1 MLLICH
7 FEPYI
12 TFDVKASP
20 QPGRRLAG
28 AVHINS
34 LAQWALLPATWGLQS
49 PNHYIWGSHC
59 TTELSLYLFE
69 KKVIFIN
76 NIIADL

>member
-34 LAQWALLPATWGLQS
+34 LAQWALLPAT
-49 PNHYIWGSHC
+49 
-59 TTELSLYLFE
+59 
-69 KKVIFIN
+69 
-76 NIIADL
+76 